1 MGKDGMNLKLTKR
14 LVWRLPVL
22 MAEHRI
28 RTATEL
34 KRRLEELGY
43 EITSVHVARLV
54 HDRPQRISSDL
65 LDALVTIFD
74 CTANEILAVE
84 MVNPDEEG
92 RETMDPKAS
101 ESVPRTGKAD
111 RKREGKP
118 KPKATRAN
126 LPEGMNLENI
136 TGPKLH
142 AIPNPYSKKDK

>member
-1 MGKDGMNLKLTKR
+1 MNKDGMDLKLKKR

-22 MAEHRI
+22 MAEHKI

-34 KRRLEELGY
+34 KRRLEEVGY

-84 MVNPDEEG
+84 MVIPAAEG
-92 RETMDPKAS
+92 AEQLDLKA
-101 ESVPRTGKAD
+101 EA
-111 RKREGKP
+111 E
-118 KPKATRAN
+118 A
-126 LPEGMNLENI
+126 LE
-136 TGPKLH
+136 L
-142 AIPNPYSKKDK
+142 

>member
-1 MGKDGMNLKLTKR
+1 MDREGMNPKLTKR
-14 LVWRLPVL
+14 LVWRLPIL

-54 HDRPQRISSDL
+54 HARPQRISSDL

-74 CTANEILAVE
+74 CTASDILAVE
-84 MVNPDEEG
+84 MVNPDEKGGEQADRKG
-92 RETMDPKAS
+92 T
-101 ESVPRTGKAD
+101 ESPDLPDKTS
-111 RKREGKP
+111 RKREGKS

-126 LPEGMNLENI
+126 LPEGMSLESF

-142 AIPNPYSKKDK
+142 AIPNPYRKDK